1 MSRNAY
7 RVKRIITS
15 KNPSFNLSYDEELL
29 SILEECTDFYNT
41 LNSYG
46 NGIIE
51 ITERE
56 FEEVKDKI
64 EELIDELKSS
74 KTNQPENKYKAKCCR
89 KVLAEMEREI
99 TKEGS
104 ISYEIF

>member
-7 RVKRIITS
+7 RVKRIITA

-29 SILEECTDFYNT
+29 SILEECTDFYDT

-51 ITERE
+51 ITNRE

-64 EELIDELKSS
+64 EELINGLK
-74 KTNQPENKYKAKCCR
+74 KAKVSLDR
-89 KVLAEMEREI
+89 KILADLAVKDSHAFKKLVEI
-99 TKEGS
+99 AKQ
-104 ISYEIF
+104 

>member
-7 RVKRIITS
+7 KVKRIITAKS
-15 KNPSFNLSYDEELL
+15 PSFNLSYDEELL
-29 SILEECTDFYNT
+29 SILEECTDFYDT

-46 NGIIE
+46 SGIIE
-51 ITERE
+51 IKDRE

-64 EELIDELKSS
+64 EELIEGLKSTE
-74 KTNQPENKYKAKCCR
+74 TNQPENKNKAKCYK

-99 TKEGS
+99 AKKGS

>member
-7 RVKRIITS
+7 KVKRIITA

-29 SILEECTDFYNT
+29 SILEECTDFYDT

-51 ITERE
+51 INNRE

-64 EELIDELKSS
+64 EELIGGLKST
-74 KTNQPENKYKAKCCR
+74 KTNQPENKNKAKCYK

-99 TKEGS
+99 AKKGS

>member
-7 RVKRIITS
+7 RVKKIVTAKS
-15 KNPSFNLSYDEELL
+15 PSFNLSYDEELVN
-29 SILEECTDFYNT
+29 ILQESTDFLLT

-51 ITERE
+51 ITEKE
-56 FEEVKDKI
+56 FKEVKENLEEV
-64 EELIDELKSS
+64 IDGLEGT
-74 KTNQPENKYKAKCCR
+74 KTCQPERKEKAKVYR
-89 KVLAEMEREI
+89 KVLAEMKREI
-99 TKEGS
+99 KKEGY